1 MQVIE
6 EIRKTVLA
14 DCNIV
19 IAVPNEQK
27 SKLWRLATQM
37 GARCYDE
44 VDLDEVKVREFV
56 THVVTTDTA
65 SEVSK
70 WAIKQHKYLVNP
82 EWIVNAHFFWKK
94 QREETAPV
102 RQ

>member
-44 VDLDEVKVREFV
+44 VELVEVEVREFV
-56 THVVTTDTA
+56 THVVTTNAA

-70 WAIKQHKYLVNP
+70 WAIKQRKYLVDP
-82 EWIVNAHFFWKK
+82 EWIVTAHFFWKK